1 MRLQMKSILACIGF
15 VWAIA
20 QMAVEKGFRSWFQ
33 DAEHI
38 QMGHTEMKIK
48 VDASA
53 KASWLSGIQDLQFIS
68 AGRNVS
74 FKGVRFTWGL
84 EQRGDKRV
92 VVQAHWSSPP
102 KDT

>member
-68 AGRNVS
+68 PPHQNLWVNSGS
-74 FKGVRFTWGL
+74 G
-84 EQRGDKRV
+84 
-92 VVQAHWSSPP
+92 SSPRLW
-102 KDT
+102 